1 MRSLGIV
8 TFRSFLG
15 HGKCRTIGINN
26 GAQGRSLSWLNLFE
40 LDGNSRKRTL
50 SSPTSGV
57 LTTEVREKRMGLL
70 PSVSQQV
77 QLGGTL
83 LGNPRTAL
91 EWGDLEFTGG
101 GAEWG
106 ANEDVERYFP
116 DGTAVGDRVRKGSPS
131 QPKGHAAVRITA
143 VPVAT
148 AWQVERRDFSLD

>member
-15 HGKCRTIGINN
+15 RGKCRTIGINN
-26 GAQGRSLSWLNLFE
+26 WAQGRSLSWLNLFE

-101 GAEWG
+101 GA
-106 ANEDVERYFP
+106 
-116 DGTAVGDRVRKGSPS
+116 
-131 QPKGHAAVRITA
+131 

>member
-1 MRSLGIV
+1 M
-8 TFRSFLG
+8 
-15 HGKCRTIGINN
+15 
-26 GAQGRSLSWLNLFE
+26 
-40 LDGNSRKRTL
+40 
-50 SSPTSGV
+50 
-57 LTTEVREKRMGLL
+57 LTTEVREKRSGQL

-101 GAEWG
+101 GA
-106 ANEDVERYFP
+106 
-116 DGTAVGDRVRKGSPS
+116 
-131 QPKGHAAVRITA
+131 